1 LSSFWLTLK
10 QQWPIKISS
19 PLFSI
24 FSLAAILVGSR
35 DHRTQFWK
43 GAIQGPFHQSLV
55 AIGPVVSEEKIK
67 MWNVD
72 GRTMDEV
79 MTIKIQEI
87 ALNVQSVKSGML
99 RKSLQH
105 HSSKQSMQSIRNIN
119 SWHFEIFQTLNQD

>member
-1 LSSFWLTLK
+1 
-10 QQWPIKISS
+10 
-19 PLFSI
+19 
-24 FSLAAILVGSR
+24 
-35 DHRTQFWK
+35 
-43 GAIQGPFHQSLV
+43 
-55 AIGPVVSEEKIK
+55 
-67 MWNVD
+67 
-72 GRTMDEV
+72 MDEV